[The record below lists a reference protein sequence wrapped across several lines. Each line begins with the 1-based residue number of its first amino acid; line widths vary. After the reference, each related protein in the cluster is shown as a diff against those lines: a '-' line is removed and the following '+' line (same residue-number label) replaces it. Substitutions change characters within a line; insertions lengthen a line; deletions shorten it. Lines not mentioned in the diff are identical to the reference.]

1 MATVEDLVNNLY
13 EMVQDAGAVPFT
25 DKCMLERDRV
35 LDMLDELRVSLP
47 SDIKMAQDIVER
59 RNELIAAGKR
69 EADVLKKQAEEA
81 ARVMVNEAEV
91 VRASR
96 AKAKEILGGAEI
108 QARELQKAASE
119 YCEDTLKRTEESVA
133 LGLEEVRKA
142 RERFR
147 AIATKG
153 MAIE

>member
-1 MATVEDLVNNLY
+1 MATVEELVNNLY

-47 SDIKMAQDIVER
+47 SDIKMAQDIVEK

-69 EADVLKKQAEEA
+69 EADALKKQAEEA
-81 ARVMVNEAEV
+81 ARVMVSETEV
-91 VRASR
+91 VKAAR
-96 AKAKEILGGAEI
+96 AKAKEILVNAET
-108 QARELQKAASE
+108 QSRELQKAANM

-133 LGLEEVRKA
+133 LGLEEVQKA
-142 RERFR
+142 RARFR
-147 AIATKG
+147 ELANKSQA
-153 MAIE
+153 

>member
-1 MATVEDLVNNLY
+1 MAAVEELVNSLY
-13 EMVQDAGAVPFT
+13 EMVQDAGSVPFT

-47 SDIKMAQDIVER
+47 SDLKMAQDIVEK

-69 EADVLKKQAEEA
+69 EADALRKQAEDA
-81 ARVMVNEAEV
+81 ARQMISETEV
-91 VRASR
+91 VKASK
-96 AKAKEILGGAEI
+96 AKAKEILGNAEI
-108 QARELQKAASE
+108 QARELRRVANE

-142 RERFR
+142 RQRFKSL
-147 AIATKG
+147 ASK
-153 MAIE
+153 

>member
-1 MATVEDLVNNLY
+1 MATVEELVNSLY

-47 SDIKMAQDIVER
+47 SDIKMAQDIVEK

-69 EADVLKKQAEEA
+69 EADALRKQAEEA
-81 ARVMVNEAEV
+81 ARTMVNETEIVKAA
-91 VRASR
+91 RM
-96 AKAKEILGGAEI
+96 KAKEIMVNAET
-108 QARELQKAASE
+108 QSRELQKAANM

-133 LGLEEVRKA
+133 LGLEEVKKA
-142 RERFR
+142 RARFR
-147 AIATKG
+147 DLASKNQ
-153 MAIE
+153 

>member
-1 MATVEDLVNNLY
+1 MATVEELVNNLY

-47 SDIKMAQDIVER
+47 SDLKMAQDIVEH

-69 EADVLKKQAEEA
+69 EADAMKKQAEEA
-81 ARVMVNEAEV
+81 ARTMVSEAEV
-91 VRASR
+91 VKSARI
-96 AKAKEILGGAEI
+96 KAKEILGGAEI
-108 QARELQKAASE
+108 QARELQKAANE

-142 RERFR
+142 RQRFR
-147 AIATKG
+147 VLASKSKQ
-153 MAIE
+153 

>member
-1 MATVEDLVNNLY
+1 MAAVEELVNSLY

-47 SDIKMAQDIVER
+47 ADLKMAQDIVEH

-69 EADVLKKQAEEA
+69 EADALKKQSEEA
-81 ARVMVNEAEV
+81 ARTMVSETEV
-91 VRASR
+91 VKAARI
-96 AKAKEILGGAEI
+96 KAKEILGNAEI
-108 QARELQKAASE
+108 QARELQKAAND

-142 RERFR
+142 RHRFR
-147 AIATKG
+147 EIASKSNK
-153 MAIE
+153 

>member
-1 MATVEDLVNNLY
+1 MATVEELVNNLY

-47 SDIKMAQDIVER
+47 SDLKMAQDIVEH
-59 RNELIAAGKR
+59 RNDLIAAGKR
-69 EADVLKKQAEEA
+69 EADALKKQAEETARTMVSETEVVKA
-81 ARVMVNEAEV
+81 ARV
-91 VRASR
+91 
-96 AKAKEILGGAEI
+96 KAKEILGSAEI
-108 QARELQKAASE
+108 QARELQKAAND

-142 RERFR
+142 RQRFR
-147 AIATKG
+147 ALASKNQ
-153 MAIE
+153 A

>member
-1 MATVEDLVNNLY
+1 MATVEELVNSLY

-47 SDIKMAQDIVER
+47 ADLKMAQDIVEK

-69 EADVLKKQAEEA
+69 EADALKKQAEEA
-81 ARVMVNEAEV
+81 ARTMVSETEV
-91 VRASR
+91 VKAAR
-96 AKAKEILGGAEI
+96 AKAKELLVNAEA
-108 QARELQKAASE
+108 QSRELQKAAND

-142 RERFR
+142 RARFR
-147 AIATKG
+147 ALASKSQQ
-153 MAIE
+153 